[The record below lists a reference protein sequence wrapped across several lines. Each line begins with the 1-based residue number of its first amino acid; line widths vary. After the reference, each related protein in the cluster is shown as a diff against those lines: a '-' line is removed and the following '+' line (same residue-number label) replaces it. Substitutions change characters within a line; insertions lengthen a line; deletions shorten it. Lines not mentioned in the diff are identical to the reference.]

1 MKLPPLV
8 FVLGFAGLLPCF
20 IDPLWIA
27 TAPQS
32 APAWLDHVWLLYV
45 ALVAAFMAGTFWGF
59 SAPAA
64 QGDAGKIGVLVAS
77 ALVLATLIAVAL
89 PFKSAVAA
97 LAAVYLMQLAAEYWR
112 ERALDTIPGYFR
124 LRVQLTVGA
133 VAALS
138 LRLALH

>member
-20 IDPLWIA
+20 LSPLWIA
-27 TAPQS
+27 AAPNN

-64 QGDAGKIGVLVAS
+64 QGRDGMIGLLVAS
-77 ALVLATLIAVAL
+77 ALVIATLVAAAL
-89 PFKSAVAA
+89 PFKSAIAA
-97 LAAVYLMQLAAEYWR
+97 LAAVYLLQLAAEYWR
-112 ERALDTIPGYFR
+112 ERALDTIPEIG
-124 LRVQLTVGA
+124 
-133 VAALS
+133 
-138 LRLALH
+138 